1 MLCAY
6 EFESERHGHL
16 DLAPALHNSLS
27 PASEA
32 TLTSADGREHKIRI
46 VLGQAPSAAAF
57 EVTGDL
63 QAG

>member
-6 EFESERHGHL
+6 QFESGRHGHL
-16 DLAPALHNSLS
+16 DLAPALHNSLPPS
-27 PASEA
+27 SGA
-32 TLTSADGREHKIRI
+32 TLISTDGLEHKIRI
-46 VLGQAPSAAAF
+46 VLGQAPSAATF